1 MPVSKRWEQEFI
13 KHAAVACS
21 RGGCNQRFL
30 VYSIPLDRVFTKQFV
45 SARAGTFDVIR
56 YYFPPGGLQ
65 LGLRAARDPLYDV
78 LPVRPDADLDLRAV
92 QAPLLLFGHDGF
104 TAFRNLRLEFAA
116 MPCYNA

>member
-1 MPVSKRWEQEFI
+1 M
-13 KHAAVACS
+13 
-21 RGGCNQRFL
+21 N
-30 VYSIPLDRVFTKQFV
+30 SIPLNGVLPKQSI
-45 SARAGTFDVIR
+45 SARAGAFDVVC

-92 QAPLLLFGHDGF
+92 QAALLLFGHDGF